1 MKAIIAGF
9 SFWVLL
15 ILLMAGAFKVD
26 GQGQTLNP
34 ANQIVLNAQG
44 QQSGQF
50 NAPDLTVNYTYV
62 RSGSDMQI
70 NGSIQFGMAIQA
82 NYAVVQTFQLGLA
95 LADAQGNVL
104 GQQGLATAY
113 ANNVGDTINFST
125 SVVVPPQAASMAFT
139 YTGQAYA
146 SGSSGGPDP
155 TNFSFYPFTD

>member
-1 MKAIIAGF
+1 MNVIRWGCSF
-9 SFWVLL
+9 SVLL
-15 ILLMAGAFKVD
+15 IVLMAGAFKVD

-50 NAPDLTVNYTYV
+50 NGPDLTVNYTYV
-62 RSGSDMQI
+62 CSGSDMQI

-104 GQQGLATAY
+104 EQRGLTTSY
-113 ANNVGDTINFST
+113 DHNVGDTINFCT
-125 SVVVPPQAASMAFT
+125 SVAVPAQTASMAFT
-139 YTGQAYA
+139 YTGQVYA
-146 SGSSGGPDP
+146 EGSGGPDP
-155 TNFSFYPFTD
+155 TNIYFYPFTN

>member
-1 MKAIIAGF
+1 MKAGF
-9 SFWVLL
+9 SFAVLI
-15 ILLMAGAFKVD
+15 ILFMAGASKVH

-34 ANQIVLNAQG
+34 ASQIVLSAQG

-62 RSGSDMQI
+62 RTGGDMQLTG
-70 NGSIQFGMAIQA
+70 NIQFGMTIQA

-104 GQQGLATAY
+104 GQQGLTTAF
-113 ANNVGDTINFST
+113 ASNVGDTINFSK
-125 SVVVPPQAASMAFT
+125 SVAVPPQAASMAFT

-146 SGSSGGPDP
+146 AGPGGPDP
-155 TNFSFYPFTD
+155 TNFYFYPFTN

>member
-9 SFWVLL
+9 SFSVLL
-15 ILLMAGAFKVD
+15 ILLTAGAFKVE
-26 GQGQTLNP
+26 GQGKTINP
-34 ANQIVLNAQG
+34 ANQVALNAQG

-62 RSGSDMQI
+62 RTGGDMQLTG
-70 NGSIQFGMAIQA
+70 NIQFGMTIQA

-104 GQQGLATAY
+104 GQRGLATAY
-113 ANNVGDTINFST
+113 ASNVGDTINFSS
-125 SVVVPPQAASMAFT
+125 SVAIPPQTAAMAFT

-146 SGSSGGPDP
+146 AGPGGPDP
-155 TNFSFYPFTD
+155 TNFYFYPFTN

>member
-1 MKAIIAGF
+1 MKVIRAGC
-9 SFWVLL
+9 SLWVLL
-15 ILLMAGAFKVD
+15 ILLTAGAFKVD

-34 ANQIVLNAQG
+34 AHQIVLNAQG

-62 RSGSDMQI
+62 RSGGDMRLTG
-70 NGSIQFGMAIQA
+70 NVQFGMTIQA

-113 ANNVGDTINFST
+113 DKNVGDTIKFST
-125 SVVVPPQAASMAFT
+125 SVAVPAQTASMAFT

-146 SGSSGGPDP
+146 EGSGGPDP
-155 TNFSFYPFTD
+155 TNFYFYPFNN

>member
-1 MKAIIAGF
+1 MKIIRAGF
-9 SFWVLL
+9 SFSVLL
-15 ILLMAGAFKVD
+15 ILLMAGAFNAG

-50 NAPDLTVNYTYV
+50 TAPDLTVNYTYV
-62 RSGSDMQI
+62 RSGGNMQLTG
-70 NGSIQFGMAIQA
+70 NVQFGMTIQA

-104 GQQGLATAY
+104 GQQGLATSY
-113 ANNVGDTINFST
+113 DHNVGDTINFST
-125 SVVVPPQAASMAFT
+125 SVTVPPQTASMAFT

-146 SGSSGGPDP
+146 EGGNPDP
-155 TNFSFYPFTD
+155 TNFYFYPFSN